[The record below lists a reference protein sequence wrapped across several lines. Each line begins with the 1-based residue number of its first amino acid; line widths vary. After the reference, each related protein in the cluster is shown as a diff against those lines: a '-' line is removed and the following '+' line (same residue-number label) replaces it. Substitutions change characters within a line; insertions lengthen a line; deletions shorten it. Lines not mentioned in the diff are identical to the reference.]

1 MLKATRSSSK
11 FREIRFSK
19 SFDADVDLL
28 VRNLFTEMIPLT
40 GTNPAAL
47 LIKEFVLGGKLSE
60 MEARRM
66 VAFLPYYLRMPS
78 EKLLIAW
85 EDLLKESPSIKT
97 K

>member
-1 MLKATRSSSK
+1 M
-11 FREIRFSK
+11 
-19 SFDADVDLL
+19 
-28 VRNLFTEMIPLT
+28 FTEILPIT

-47 LIKEFVLGGKLSE
+47 LIKELVLGGKLTD

-78 EKLLIAW
+78 EKLLTSW
-85 EDLLKESPSIKT
+85 EDLLKENANIKT

>member
-1 MLKATRSSSK
+1 MLKATRSSSN
-11 FREIRFSK
+11 FHEISFSNPI
-19 SFDADVDLL
+19 DTDVNFLF
-28 VRNLFTEMIPLT
+28 RNLFTEMIPLT

-47 LIKEFVLGGKLSE
+47 LIKELVLGGKLSE

-78 EKLLIAW
+78 EKLLTSW